1 MDDNAL
7 TEFARMTATDVF
19 VGVDAGTTGA
29 KVALFDNR
37 GNELGSGYCDYP
49 CIYPHPG
56 WVEQDV
62 EDVWRGICKASQA
75 ARAQANVRDE
85 FIRSVG
91 LSSQRGTFILL
102 DERYVALAPSVVW
115 NDSRAKEMEPLL
127 AERLGADRFR
137 RITGM
142 PVSGSWAI
150 AKLAWLLR
158 HRPDLMQ
165 RVRHVCNGQEFFLH
179 RLGADRLESDPSSLT
194 LNGMLDIRRL
204 DWSRDVILAADLDPS
219 LFPPVGKPAST
230 VGKLSPISAEQLGLP
245 AGTPVCR
252 GGGDQQCA
260 AVGAGVTKQ
269 GLAEVT
275 IGTAAMMVAHLD
287 SPDLVTGPAP
297 YIGGHSVP
305 GKWDAEGGA
314 FSIGSCLK
322 WWRDQFGELE
332 RARAAE
338 QGTNVYDLIVDSAR
352 ASPPGSRGVLF
363 HPFFAGQVT
372 PYYDA
377 TARGAFFGLGLDHD
391 RSCLIR
397 AMLEG
402 CACEVRFMVDGM
414 ARDLEGGISEL
425 RVTGGAARSRPFMEI
440 QANILGRPLVL
451 LRNREC
457 TVLGA
462 AILGAVGS
470 GYFADI
476 DEAVKVMV
484 AIDHTIDP
492 ECQTMDV
499 YQDLFQIFRQAY
511 EAQARSGVYQA
522 IYQFQ
527 QRYF

>member
-287 SPDLVTGPAP
+287 SPDLVNGPAP

-377 TARGAFFGLGLDHD
+377 TARGAFLGLGLDHD

>member
-1 MDDNAL
+1 M
-7 TEFARMTATDVF
+7 
-19 VGVDAGTTGA
+19 
-29 KVALFDNR
+29 
-37 GNELGSGYCDYP
+37 
-49 CIYPHPG
+49 
-56 WVEQDV
+56 
-62 EDVWRGICKASQA
+62 
-75 ARAQANVRDE
+75 
-85 FIRSVG
+85 
-91 LSSQRGTFILL
+91 
-102 DERYVALAPSVVW
+102 
-115 NDSRAKEMEPLL
+115 
-127 AERLGADRFR
+127 
-137 RITGM
+137 
-142 PVSGSWAI
+142 
-150 AKLAWLLR
+150 
-158 HRPDLMQ
+158 
-165 RVRHVCNGQEFFLH
+165 
-179 RLGADRLESDPSSLT
+179 
-194 LNGMLDIRRL
+194 
-204 DWSRDVILAADLDPS
+204 
-219 LFPPVGKPAST
+219 
-230 VGKLSPISAEQLGLP
+230 VGKLSPQSARQLGLP

-287 SPDLVTGPAP
+287 NPDLVIGPAP
-297 YIGGHSVP
+297 YVGGHAVP

-322 WWRDQFGELE
+322 WWRDHFGQLE
-332 RARAAE
+332 RAQAAE
-338 QGTNVYDLIVDSAR
+338 QGANVYDLIVKSAQ

-372 PYYDA
+372 PYYDPM
-377 TARGAFFGLGLDHD
+377 ARGAFLGLGLDHD

-425 RVTGGAARSRPFMEI
+425 RITGGGARSRSFMEI
-440 QANILGRPLVL
+440 HANVLGRPIVL

-470 GYFADI
+470 GHFANI
-476 DEAVKVMV
+476 DEAVTAMV
-484 AIDHTIDP
+484 AMDQTIDP
-492 ECQTMDV
+492 DRQTTNV
-499 YQDLFQIFRQAY
+499 YQDLFQLFRQAY
-511 EAQARSGVYQA
+511 EAQAQSGVYQA